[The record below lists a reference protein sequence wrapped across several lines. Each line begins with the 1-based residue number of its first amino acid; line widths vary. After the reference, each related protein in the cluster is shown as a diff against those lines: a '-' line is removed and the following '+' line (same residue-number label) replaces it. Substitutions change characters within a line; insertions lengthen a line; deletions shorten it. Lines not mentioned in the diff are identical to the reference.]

1 MRSAIILPIFVLAA
15 CSLNKDPNNNSV
27 TLGYDNAAVE
37 KGTKAVTTEAGKI
50 AGDIAK
56 DVKDTG
62 AKIKDKIDEQTASS
76 KTDNAVDNAADNKAE
91 KAPAKK
97 H

>member
-1 MRSAIILPIFVLAA
+1 MRTIIVLPILLLAA
-15 CSLNKDPNNNSV
+15 CSVNKDPNNNSM
-27 TLGYDNAAVE
+27 TLGYDKEAMD

-76 KTDNAVDNAADNKAE
+76 KTDNAADNAADNKVE

>member
-1 MRSAIILPIFVLAA
+1 MRTAIILSVLLLSA
-15 CSLNKDPNNNSV
+15 CSVKKDPNNNSMS
-27 TLGYDNAAVE
+27 LGYDSEAVAN
-37 KGTKAVTTEAGKI
+37 GTHAVTTEAGKI
-50 AGDIAK
+50 AGDIAT

-62 AKIKDKIDEQTASS
+62 SKIKSKIDEHTAGGNTTTNA
-76 KTDNAVDNAADNKAE
+76 TDKAPD

>member
-1 MRSAIILPIFVLAA
+1 MRSAIILPILVLAA
-15 CSLNKDPNNNSV
+15 CSLKKDPNNNSV
-27 TLGYDNAAVE
+27 TLGYDNTAVE
-37 KGTKAVTTEAGKI
+37 KGTRVVTTEAGKI

-62 AKIKDKIDEQTASS
+62 SKIKDKIDEQTA
-76 KTDNAVDNAADNKAE
+76 DGNAANTAGNSAASTD